1 METTRNELNKNL
13 AQMTTVLRR
22 MFHVLILNGE
32 CRHTMTDKTG
42 GRVGEVR
49 VHKL

>member
-1 METTRNELNKNL
+1 MPRAVRGTVSRDTTT
-13 AQMTTVLRR
+13 ALRS

-42 GRVGEVR
+42 GRVGGVR
-49 VHKL
+49 VHKV

>member
-1 METTRNELNKNL
+1 MPRVVRGTVSRNTTP
-13 AQMTTVLRR
+13 VLRR
-22 MFHVLILNGE
+22 MFHVLILNVE

-42 GRVGEVR
+42 GRVGGVR